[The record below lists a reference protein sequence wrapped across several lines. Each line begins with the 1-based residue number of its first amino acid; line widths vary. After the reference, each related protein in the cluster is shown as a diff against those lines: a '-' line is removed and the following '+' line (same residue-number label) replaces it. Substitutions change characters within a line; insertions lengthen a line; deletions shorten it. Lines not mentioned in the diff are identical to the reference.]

1 MLEHTLVRNRMDVTN
16 VIQLLYR
23 IRVLFYILEHT
34 LGRKHIN
41 ATDVIRLLHRK
52 VTL

>member
-1 MLEHTLVRNRMDVTN
+1 MDVIN
-16 VIQLLYR
+16 VMELLYR

-41 ATDVIRLLHRK
+41 ATDVIRLSHRK